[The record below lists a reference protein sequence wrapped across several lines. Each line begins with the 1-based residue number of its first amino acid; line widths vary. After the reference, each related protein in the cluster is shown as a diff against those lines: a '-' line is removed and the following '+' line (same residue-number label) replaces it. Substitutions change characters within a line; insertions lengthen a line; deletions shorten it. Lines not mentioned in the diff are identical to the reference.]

1 MSEKIIAKNKTW
13 KAIHMIKYSS
23 KPKIFLFLVTYSQSI
38 AILAQQN
45 GTKIVIYL
53 ADKNCLRQW
62 KGEVYGFSAW
72 HHNGKAKNFQNIIIA
87 FLWQEEVQSTRVHSI
102 SVYCNYAPS

>member
-23 KPKIFLFLVTYSQSI
+23 KPKIFLFLATYSQS
-38 AILAQQN
+38 LA
-45 GTKIVIYL
+45 TLAIYL

-87 FLWQEEVQSTRVHSI
+87 FLR
-102 SVYCNYAPS
+102 